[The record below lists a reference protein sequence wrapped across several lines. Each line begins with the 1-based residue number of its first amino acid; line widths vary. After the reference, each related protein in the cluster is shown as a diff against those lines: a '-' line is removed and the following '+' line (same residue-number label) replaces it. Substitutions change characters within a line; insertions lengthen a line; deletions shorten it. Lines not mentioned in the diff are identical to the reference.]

1 VRYEIGLFKSGV
13 ETAAAIGHFVH
24 VFVGRADMRPVPIP
38 EGIRYALSRLQ
49 RKSGSVAV

>member
-38 EGIRYALSRLQ
+38 EKIRVALKQLCN
-49 RKSGSVAV
+49 KTGSAG